1 MKSLGHKYG
10 NLMLFMVAAV
20 VLMGMPAEV
29 WAAEGNIFSTI
40 RSRAAQALKDY
51 HQVVYLLA
59 GFGLIGFAFMAV
71 FNKISWK
78 WFANIAIGLFLVAVM
93 GMIISYFTGDDQ
105 IARELSFGYD
115 MGTNTQNPGTPG
127 GGGGGGGNCSTD
139 STLPG
144 CDGRVCPDG
153 QRWINGM
160 CKSVNPDS

>member
-10 NLMLFMVAAV
+10 NLMLFMVASV
-20 VLMGMPAEV
+20 VLMSMPAEV

-40 RSRAAQALKDY
+40 RSRAAQALKDS

-105 IARELSFGYD
+105 IARELSLD
-115 MGTNTQNPGTPG
+115 MIWELIPKIPAPPVAAGAGA
-127 GGGGGGGNCSTD
+127 GNCSTD

-144 CDGRVCPDG
+144 LRWQGFGPDG
-153 QRWINGM
+153 QRR
-160 CKSVNPDS
+160 

>member
-1 MKSLGHKYG
+1 
-10 NLMLFMVAAV
+10 MLIIV
-20 VLMGMPAEV
+20 VLALCPQDAWSASTVFEKV
-29 WAAEGNIFSTI
+29 RQKAAS
-40 RSRAAQALKDY
+40 SLKDVKL
-51 HQVVYLLA
+51 VVYILG
-59 GFGLIGFAFMAV
+59 GFGLIGFSFMAI